1 MAKPLRK
8 TSNLLESLCKESERG
23 EREAWREEGSRRRR
37 ERGRAGEGGGPVLD
51 LRTEKRKGRGEE
63 RLYMV

>member
-23 EREAWREEGSRRRR
+23 EREAWRVERSRGRGESWRR
-37 ERGRAGEGGGPVLD
+37 ERGRAGAGFKD
-51 LRTEKRKGRGEE
+51 RKTEGEE
-63 RLYMV
+63 RLNMA